1 MRRREFITLLAG
13 AAAWPLTARAQ
24 RPKMPVIGLLGS
36 STPEVFSSF
45 MLAFRHGLNEAGYVE
60 GRNVAIEYRW
70 SGDQLGRLPAMATEL
85 VRRQVSLIAALGN
98 QQPALAAK
106 GATTTI
112 PIVFA
117 MGADPVEN
125 GLVASLN
132 RPGGNITGMTQ
143 LSGTVVS
150 KRIQILHDLVPNAK
164 VYGVLRNP
172 DNNREPIVR
181 DTQDA
186 VRALGGTMEL
196 VNARTEGEFD
206 AAFAALAQKPVDALS
221 VLPDSLFIARGEQ
234 LAAMAA
240 RHAIPTIYASKENAT
255 AGGLISYGADIAE
268 TFRQAGVYAGR
279 ILKGEKPADMPV
291 QQASKFELVINLK
304 TAKILGLTV
313 SNQMQLL
320 ADEVIE

>member
-1 MRRREFITLLAG
+1 MLVFVNLALSPGEAILRRRDFITLMGG
-13 AAAWPLTARAQ
+13 AAAWPMTCRAQ
-24 RPKMPVIGLLGS
+24 QAAVPVIGVLGS
-36 STPEVFSSF
+36 STPEAFSSF
-45 MLAFRHGLNEAGYVE
+45 MVAFRKGLNEAGYVE
-60 GRNVAIEYRW
+60 GRNVAIEYHW

-106 GATTTI
+106 GATTAI

-132 RPGGNITGMTQ
+132 RPGGNITGMSQ
-143 LSGTVVS
+143 LSGIVVS

-186 VRALGGTMEL
+186 VRAVGGTMEL
-196 VNARTEGEFD
+196 VNARAGGELD
-206 AAFAALAQKPVDALS
+206 AAFAALAQRRVDALS

-234 LAAMAA
+234 LAAVSA
-240 RHAIPTIYASKENAT
+240 R
-255 AGGLISYGADIAE
+255 D
-268 TFRQAGVYAGR
+268 
-279 ILKGEKPADMPV
+279 
-291 QQASKFELVINLK
+291 
-304 TAKILGLTV
+304 
-313 SNQMQLL
+313 
-320 ADEVIE
+320 

>member
-1 MRRREFITLLAG
+1 
-13 AAAWPLTARAQ
+13 
-24 RPKMPVIGLLGS
+24 
-36 STPEVFSSF
+36 